1 MPELLSEL
9 GKSVWSLEASSVL
22 SPGHLTCLGSW
33 QRPLLQE
40 APLTLASP
48 GKKAAVGSWFSRS
61 LQAPSSS
68 DSSFRASQSS
78 TVALGWFFFFNADTI
93 QLFLKQFP

>member
-1 MPELLSEL
+1 MPELLCDL
-9 GKSVWSLEASSVL
+9 GKSVWSLEASVVS
-22 SPGHLTCLGSW
+22 SPGHLTCLSSW
-33 QRPLLQE
+33 QRPLLEE

-68 DSSFRASQSS
+68 DSSFRPSQPS
-78 TVALGWFFFFNADTI
+78 TVALDCF
-93 QLFLKQFP
+93 LFLFFLMLTQFSYF